1 MKYTYDNVK
10 KILNIK
16 LENEIDMS
24 TCRSIRD
31 VIDGYIIR
39 YQPKVCVLDLKDV
52 TFMDSSGIGLII
64 GRYNFTKLMDLKL
77 FIANPSNSIKRILEL
92 SKIGKDVLISEEEYE
107 QI

>member
-39 YQPKVCVLDLKDV
+39 YQPSVCVLDLNAV

-64 GRYNFTKLMDLKL
+64 GRYNFAKLMEIQLVV
-77 FIANPSNSIKRILEL
+77 INTSNSIKRILEL